1 MAFGKEGRGGGG
13 RVQQA
18 SSLPGWTV
26 AGLVVSCRG
35 CKGDKVD
42 LEWDMAVMAACEHVY
57 LFFMSSLWPRSKLS
71 MLLDP
76 EFRSL
81 SSNQWS

>member
-42 LEWDMAVMAACEHVY
+42 LERGMAVMALHVSMY
-57 LFFMSSLWPRSKLS
+57 ICSSCHHYGHKANSQCYWILNLGP
-71 MLLDP
+71 
-76 EFRSL
+76 
-81 SSNQWS
+81 